1 MLGGMSKVAVVV
13 VSGLLGFSTIAAAE
27 TGPTMRFGLTGA
39 ISNGDAP
46 GKWEAG
52 PALGVGLRSG
62 PFVGELE
69 YAYLSFFD
77 PDTVGGGVQR
87 VGVSLRADVLR
98 SFATR
103 CVFRWG
109 CTRAQALWVEGG
121 AGERFGQWQLDA
133 AHVTPNSDHQPEAH
147 VSVGIEVDNQIHPMR
162 NGFQLGVRLAVA
174 PKGSDPESA
183 CRGSSCMPTST
194 ETNSGGYA
202 TSVLV
207 EWMFLFGN

>member
-1 MLGGMSKVAVVV
+1 MSKAAVVL
-13 VSGLLGFSTIAAAE
+13 VSSLLGLSTIAAAE
-27 TGPTMRFGLTGA
+27 SGPTMRFGLTGA
-39 ISNGDAP
+39 LSNGDAP

-52 PALGVGLRSG
+52 PALGLGLRSG
-62 PFVGELE
+62 SFVGELE

-77 PDTVGGGVQR
+77 PDTIGGGVQR

-103 CVFRWG
+103 CLFRGG

-133 AHVTPNSDHQPEAH
+133 SHVTPVGDHQPEAH
-147 VSVGIEVDNQIHPMR
+147 LSLGIELDNQIHPMR
-162 NGFQLGVRLAVA
+162 NGFQLGVRFAVA
-174 PKGSDPESA
+174 PRGTDALAS
-183 CRGSSCMPTST
+183 CRGSGCMPTAT
-194 ETNSGGYA
+194 DTTNQGGYA
-202 TSVLV
+202 TSVLI

>member
-1 MLGGMSKVAVVV
+1 MSKAAVVI
-13 VSGLLGFSTIAAAE
+13 VSSLLGWSTIAAAE
-27 TGPTMRFGLTGA
+27 SGPTMRFGLTGA
-39 ISNGDAP
+39 LSNGDAP

-52 PALGVGLRSG
+52 PAVGLGLRSG
-62 PFVGELE
+62 RFVGELE

-103 CVFRWG
+103 CLFRGG

-133 AHVTPNSDHQPEAH
+133 SHVTPVAEHQPEAH
-147 VSVGIEVDNQIHPMR
+147 LSLGIELDNQIRPMR
-162 NGFQLGVRLAVA
+162 NGFQLGVRVAVA
-174 PKGSDPESA
+174 PRGTDPLAS
-183 CRGSSCMPTST
+183 CRGSGCMPTAT
-194 ETNSGGYA
+194 DATNQGGYA
-202 TSVLV
+202 TSVLI